1 VGYSLVFSV
10 SGALN
15 LAQGAFVALGALTMY
30 TFMNSAHLPVVAA
43 FLASV
48 CVVGA
53 AIGIIE
59 WVVIRRAVTRISHA
73 SLLMMMG
80 GLLTAFEGAAYLIWG
95 ANPFAF
101 NQFSG
106 SQPVRAGQL
115 FIPTQGFWV
124 IGAMLASVA
133 GLAWLLAR
141 SRWGRGLRATSEN
154 MTAARLM
161 GVPVDRMILLSF
173 VAAAAL
179 GFARRAFDEALAH
192 AKSRRMFGATLAD
205 LQLTQAALGEMAADI
220 DAAALLTYRAAW
232 RRDVQKL
239 PTTVEAAMAK
249 MTATE
254 TAQRIIDRALQ
265 MFGGRGV
272 RRGEIVE
279 SLYRE
284 IRALRIYE
292 GATEVQKLIVARELI
307 KSRPS

>member
-1 VGYSLVFSV
+1 VWTLGNIIIGGLITGSIYALLAVGYSLVFSV

-30 TFMNSAHLPVVAA
+30 SFMNSAHLPVVAA

-53 AIGIIE
+53 AVGIIE

-106 SQPVRAGQL
+106 SQPVKAGQL

-141 SRWGRGLRATSEN
+141 SRWGAGSGPRLRT
-154 MTAARLM
+154 
-161 GVPVDRMILLSF
+161 
-173 VAAAAL
+173 
-179 GFARRAFDEALAH
+179 
-192 AKSRRMFGATLAD
+192 
-205 LQLTQAALGEMAADI
+205 
-220 DAAALLTYRAAW
+220 
-232 RRDVQKL
+232 
-239 PTTVEAAMAK
+239 
-249 MTATE
+249 
-254 TAQRIIDRALQ
+254 
-265 MFGGRGV
+265 
-272 RRGEIVE
+272 
-279 SLYRE
+279 
-284 IRALRIYE
+284 
-292 GATEVQKLIVARELI
+292 
-307 KSRPS
+307 